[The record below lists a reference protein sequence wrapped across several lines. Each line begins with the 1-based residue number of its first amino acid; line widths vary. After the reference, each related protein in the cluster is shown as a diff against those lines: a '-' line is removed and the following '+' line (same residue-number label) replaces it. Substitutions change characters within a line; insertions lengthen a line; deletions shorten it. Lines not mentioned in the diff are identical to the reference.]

1 MYIMNLLENL
11 RRERKLTV
19 PNLNDKKNTICIYI
33 MFVYFKSNLHVFF
46 SPFGSFFLTSIFMF
60 FIRIKYMHLGR
71 KTHTLNPSTVINICI
86 EKKRNLKK

>member
-1 MYIMNLLENL
+1 
-11 RRERKLTV
+11 
-19 PNLNDKKNTICIYI
+19 

-46 SPFGSFFLTSIFMF
+46 SPFGSIFLTSIFMF

-86 EKKRNLKK
+86 EKKIEKSDDPLAMGKKKK